1 MEKTVSFF
9 RALAD
14 ETRLKMLW
22 LFFNKRELCVCDLME
37 VLGITQSKASRH
49 LRTLYNAGLVRAR
62 REGLWAYYS
71 LREPADSL
79 AEIQLKTLRVALA
92 KKKEARALLAKLEKW
107 LEHKESSARCH

>member
-1 MEKTVSFF
+1 MRETASFF

-22 LFFNKRELCVCDLME
+22 LLFKKRELCVCDLME

-49 LRTLYNAGLVRAR
+49 LRTLYNAGLVRVR

-79 AEIQLKTLRVALA
+79 VEMQLRTLRVVLA
-92 KKKEARALLAKLEKW
+92 KKRDARALLVRLEKW
-107 LEHKESSARCH
+107 LEHKASSARCR